1 MDDIS
6 GHVLN
11 EFPQSASAEGAV
23 SANGIKL
30 EVDGIARISPSE
42 LATYEK
48 CPRRFFFAHVLQVG
62 GRRAESPLMRMHN
75 AVQGVVDELTSR
87 LNDEPSEAELAAI
100 MDKAWMENGP
110 ADHGYAAEYRQI
122 SDELLSFFRLLR
134 TGEKRRGVGKTWWL
148 SGPL

>member
-1 MDDIS
+1 MIEGAPFKGCDALTSGHDEEQQCLFFVALSRAEERLILYAYSKRSKFVDDIS

-11 EFPQSASAEGAV
+11 ESPQSASAEGAV
-23 SANGIKL
+23 STNGIKL

-75 AVQGVVDELTSR
+75 AVQVS
-87 LNDEPSEAELAAI
+87 
-100 MDKAWMENGP
+100 
-110 ADHGYAAEYRQI
+110 
-122 SDELLSFFRLLR
+122 
-134 TGEKRRGVGKTWWL
+134 
-148 SGPL
+148 